1 MRTTTIRAL
10 LLSCAGML
18 GCSSSGGEDAGAEL
32 GAGSGSLA
40 LVRLERFS
48 PPANLGSGGATPR
61 GATPP
66 GTTPPGTPP
75 PGTTPDVPAAPA
87 SGSPVAEPPASSA
100 RVVANAKVARFSGLD
115 SSSVLKLL
123 GVDVRDGDSCTVTG
137 RLDDFPM
144 APEAHVELLSVG
156 DLSLRVGDRA
166 HTFSP
171 QLFPDLA
178 TTASGWFYAGHFDLD
193 ATRTSE
199 ANLRSRA
206 EEPRASTVEP
216 RADGGLERGDEY
228 VLTAQGAQGVG
239 RFELAVAAPNEV
251 LGLEASGISLEQDGA
266 LNRAS
271 DAALTWEPEDIR
283 DRLELELF
291 AGGSVLSCSLRDDG
305 QFLLP
310 HAKLALLEADQQ
322 ASLVLRRVRVL
333 NAQMDGIENAYVR
346 IASTRTLS
354 LKVE

>member
-10 LLSCAGML
+10 LLLCAGAV

-40 LVRLERFS
+40 LMRLERFS
-48 PPANLGSGGATPR
+48 QPPSADPATTSVSGPR
-61 GATPP
+61 I
-66 GTTPPGTPP
+66 
-75 PGTTPDVPAAPA
+75 
-87 SGSPVAEPPASSA
+87 
-100 RVVANAKVARFSGLD
+100 VANAKVARYSGLD
-115 SSSVLKLL
+115 GSSVLKLL

-144 APEAHVELLSVG
+144 APEARVELLSVG
-156 DLSLRVGDRA
+156 NISLRVGERA

-178 TTASGWFYAGHFDLD
+178 TTASGWFYAGHVDLD
-193 ATRTSE
+193 AARVGETKP
-199 ANLRSRA
+199 
-206 EEPRASTVEP
+206 EPK
-216 RADGGLERGDEY
+216 ADGAPERGDEY

-239 RFELAVAAPNEV
+239 RFELSVAAPNEV
-251 LGLEASGISLEQDGA
+251 LGLEVSGTSLEQDGA
-266 LNRAS
+266 LNRGA
-271 DAALTWEPEDIR
+271 DAALTWEPEDMR
-283 DRLELELF
+283 DRLELEIF
-291 AGGSVLSCSLRDDG
+291 AGGSVLSCSVRDDG

-354 LKVE
+354 LKVD

>member
-1 MRTTTIRAL
+1 MTIRAL
-10 LLSCAGML
+10 LLSCAGMV

-40 LVRLERFS
+40 LMRLERFS
-48 PPANLGSGGATPR
+48 QPLGDDTSA
-61 GATPP
+61 
-66 GTTPPGTPP
+66 
-75 PGTTPDVPAAPA
+75 PAAAAAGP
-87 SGSPVAEPPASSA
+87 
-100 RVVANAKVARFSGLD
+100 RIVANAKVARYSGLD
-115 SSSVLKLL
+115 GSSVLKLL

-144 APEAHVELLSVG
+144 APEARVELLSVG
-156 DLSLRVGDRA
+156 NISLRVGERS

-178 TTASGWFYAGHFDLD
+178 TTASGWFYAGHVDLD
-193 ATRTSE
+193 A
-199 ANLRSRA
+199 ARA
-206 EEPRASTVEP
+206 GEPKPELK
-216 RADGGLERGDEY
+216 ADGGPERGDEY

-251 LGLEASGISLEQDGA
+251 LGLEVSGASLEQDGA

-271 DAALTWEPEDIR
+271 DAALTWEPEDMR
-283 DRLELELF
+283 DRLELEIF
-291 AGGSVLSCSLRDDG
+291 AGGSVLSCSVRDDG

-333 NAQMDGIENAYVR
+333 NTQMDGIENAYVR
-346 IASTRTLS
+346 IASTRTLP
-354 LKVE
+354 LKVD

>member
-1 MRTTTIRAL
+1 MRTRTTRAL

-48 PPANLGSGGATPR
+48 QPENLGASRDPARAPADDTLDASASGPTLRPGEPGVAPRPGEPGAT
-61 GATPP
+61 
-66 GTTPPGTPP
+66 
-75 PGTTPDVPAAPA
+75 
-87 SGSPVAEPPASSA
+87 SA

-144 APEAHVELLSVG
+144 APEARVELLSVG

-193 ATRTSE
+193 SRTSE
-199 ANLRSRA
+199 TR
-206 EEPRASTVEP
+206 VELK
-216 RADGGLERGDEY
+216 ADGGPERGDEY

-251 LGLEASGISLEQDGA
+251 LGLTASGTSLEHDGA
-266 LNRAS
+266 LYRAS
-271 DAALTWEPEDIR
+271 DAALTWEPEDMR

-291 AGGSVLSCSLRDDG
+291 AGGSVLSCSVRDDG

-322 ASLVLRRVRVL
+322 ASLVVRRVRVL

-346 IASTRTLS
+346 IASTRTLP
-354 LKVE
+354 LKVD